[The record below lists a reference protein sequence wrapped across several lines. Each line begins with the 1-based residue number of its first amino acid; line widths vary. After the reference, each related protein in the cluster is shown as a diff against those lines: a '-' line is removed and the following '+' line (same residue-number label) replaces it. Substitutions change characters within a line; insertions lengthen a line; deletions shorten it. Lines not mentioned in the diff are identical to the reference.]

1 MATRVKGLKLPVPML
16 QLHIE
21 LKEVKPKVWRR
32 ILVPETITLLKLHMV
47 IQAAFGWTHAHLH
60 EFIGRD
66 GQRYGTSDPDY
77 DAPGEV
83 ASERVRLTTAV
94 GGGRTLHYVYDFGD
108 SWDHRIKLEKT
119 FAPDPQIRLPWC
131 IDGGG
136 ATPPEDCGGAPG
148 YEDFLQAMAD
158 PHHPEHKN
166 MAGWLGHES
175 WDPNAFDVAD
185 VNDWLADIKV

>member
-21 LKEVKPKVWRR
+21 LEELQPKVWRR

-47 IQAAFGWTHAHLH
+47 IQAAFGWNHSHLH

-83 ASERVRLTTAV
+83 ASERVRFTTAL

-119 FAPDPQIRLPWC
+119 FAPDPQIKLPWC

-148 YEDFLQAMAD
+148 YVDFLQAMAD

-166 MAGWLGHES
+166 MAGWLGRDS